1 MDRLTYRLEDQW
13 GNPTDSII
21 LKPYMRYDD
30 EKVKKTLLNRLASYE
45 DTGLTP
51 QEIEQMKARMP
62 LHQWSGESPEK
73 MSIFGVPVSKIMEWA
88 KTEKNSIRDLNDIA
102 NSVEEK
108 MMYMCGCRN
117 CIEKVKMIIKGE
129 VKPIENQCKYCKLE
143 CDARST

>member
-1 MDRLTYRLEDQW
+1 MERLTERLEN
-13 GNPTDSII
+13 GSIGLNITDYGEP
-21 LKPYMRYDD
+21 PYPVVTNDFVR
-30 EKVKKTLLNRLASYE
+30 RLAEYE

-62 LHQWSGESPEK
+62 LHKWAGESPDK
-73 MSIFGVPVSKIMEWA
+73 MSIFGVPVKKIIEWA
-88 KTEKNSIRDLNDIA
+88 EEERHSIRDLNDIA

-129 VKPIENQCKYCKLE
+129 VKPIETQCKYCKLE
-143 CDARST
+143 CDARRT

>member
-1 MDRLTYRLEDQW
+1 MKRFTERLED
-13 GNPTDSII
+13 GGTR
-21 LKPYMRYDD
+21 LKIADYADYGEPPYPVVTNDFVR
-30 EKVKKTLLNRLASYE
+30 RLAEYE

-62 LHQWSGESPEK
+62 LHQWAGESPDK
-73 MSIFGVPVSKIMEWA
+73 MSIFGVPVKKIMEWA
-88 KTEKNSIRDLNDIA
+88 EEEKHSIRDLNDIA

>member
-1 MDRLTYRLEDQW
+1 MERLTGYNSFGGVYGIGMRCGD
-13 GNPTDSII
+13 NTDTIHDII
-21 LKPYMRYDD
+21 K
-30 EKVKKTLLNRLASYE
+30 LLAEYE

-51 QEIEQMKARMP
+51 QEVEQMKARMP
-62 LHQWSGESPEK
+62 LHQWAGESPDK
-73 MSIFGVPVSKIMEWA
+73 MSIFGVPVKKIIEWA
-88 KTEKNSIRDLNDIA
+88 EEERHSIIDVNDIA

-143 CDARST
+143 CDARRT